1 MNENE
6 ILGFDPTQLEVFNQP
21 EGNKPAGNPLIY
33 RTRPADSVSED
44 GVYRATIKVV
54 YNPFNLRQSVLEQQ
68 SYAMQDETGWFTVV
82 SSLTNQ
88 DTSCPIFKAWKKCHF
103 ADPKK
108 DEQSKMLWKQA
119 AKKEEGGNAL
129 FDKRFARYVI
139 VQVLEDKNQPS
150 AVGKFLFWKM
160 PKSIWDI
167 INAKMA
173 PSPES
178 KKAKIPVMDFL
189 FGRAIDLEVTPGPKD
204 PAHPEREQ
212 RETKYS
218 GELSDEVVS
227 CVNPDGSP
235 LLNDEEQEVLD
246 TYVSSMMKIWKTKD
260 PEVRVSME
268 AEVNADP
275 NTAELRK
282 IYGKVL
288 EQIKGFCPN
297 LIEELGYKPWTPE
310 VTTRVQ
316 NWINKVLAGED
327 PSASNNAPAVVN
339 EVANETHTN
348 TEPTPVVNNTPSYA
362 PTAEDTSD
370 DLPF

>member
-6 ILGFDPTQLEVFNQP
+6 ILGFDPTQLDVFNQP
-21 EGNKPAGNPLIY
+21 EASKSAGNPLIY
-33 RTRPADSVSED
+33 RTRPADSISED

-68 SYAMQDETGWFTVV
+68 SYAMQDANGWFTVV

-108 DEQSKMLWKQA
+108 DEQSRILWKQA
-119 AKKEEGGNAL
+119 AKAEEGGNAL
-129 FDKRFARYVI
+129 FDKRFARYVV
-139 VQVLEDKNQPS
+139 VQVLEDKNQPN

-204 PAHPEREQ
+204 PMHPEREQ
-212 RETKYS
+212 RETKYT

-260 PEVRVSME
+260 PEVRLTME
-268 AEVNADP
+268 AEVNSDP
-275 NTAELRK
+275 NTIELRK
-282 IYGKVL
+282 IYAKVL

-297 LIEELGYKPWTPE
+297 LVEELGYKAWTPE

-316 NWINKVLAGED
+316 NWINKVLAGENPATAD
-327 PSASNNAPAVVN
+327 NAPEEVKEAVNDVVKTTPSTPVTAPTINN
-339 EVANETHTN
+339 EV
-348 TEPTPVVNNTPSYA
+348 TEDST
-362 PTAEDTSD
+362 D